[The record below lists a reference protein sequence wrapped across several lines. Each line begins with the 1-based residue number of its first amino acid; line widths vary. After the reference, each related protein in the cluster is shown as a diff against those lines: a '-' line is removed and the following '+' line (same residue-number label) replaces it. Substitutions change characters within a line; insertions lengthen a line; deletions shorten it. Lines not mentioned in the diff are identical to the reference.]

1 MIIPDEEDDFAM
13 GFTGTQEGMTPA
25 QIATLYTMLRNLSP
39 EEFHHGDCI
48 GADAQAHAEARA
60 TKSPPHI
67 ACHPPINAS
76 KRAYCECD
84 EYYEEAEY
92 LQRNRNIVDS
102 CFLLVA
108 APKEFDEQRRS
119 GTWST
124 VRYAKKIGRQFVII
138 LPDGTTTE
146 TL

>member
-1 MIIPDEEDDFAM
+1 MIVPDEEDYFVI

-25 QIATLYTMLRNLSP
+25 QIATLYTCLRNLSP

-67 ACHPPINAS
+67 VGHPPLNPS
-76 KRAYCECD
+76 KRAWCECD
-84 EYYEEAEY
+84 SLLPEEDY
-92 LQRNRNIVDS
+92 LDRNKKIVDA
-102 CFLLVA
+102 CFLLIA
-108 APKEFDEQRRS
+108 TPKEFEEQQRS

-124 VRYAKKIGRQFVII
+124 VRYAKKRKKQVLII
-138 LPDGTTTE
+138 LPDGSTTE
-146 TL
+146 C

>member
-1 MIIPDEEDDFAM
+1 MKIPDEDEYFVV

-25 QIATLYTMLRNLSP
+25 QVATLYSLLRNYSP

-48 GADAQAHAEARA
+48 GADAQAHEEARR
-60 TKSPPHI
+60 TKSPPRI
-67 ACHPPINAS
+67 VCHPPIYKV

-84 EYYEEAEY
+84 EYYEEEEY

-102 CFLLVA
+102 CFLLIA

-124 VRYAKKIGRQFVII
+124 VRYAKKTGKQFLII